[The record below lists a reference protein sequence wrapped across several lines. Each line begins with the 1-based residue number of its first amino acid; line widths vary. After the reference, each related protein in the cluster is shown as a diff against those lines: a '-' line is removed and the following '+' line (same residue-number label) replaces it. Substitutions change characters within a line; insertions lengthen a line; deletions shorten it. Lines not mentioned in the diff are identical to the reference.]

1 LRPEADV
8 VVSDRE
14 NDEIRW
20 FTFAGGMINTA
31 FSDVIQE
38 QGFDKVVA
46 SDFYLRVTGT
56 TDGRNL
62 SEAVRSMEIATI
74 RSIFEIFPEFL
85 DKLKFNEC
93 LPNDLAEENLKARLL
108 NVQDVQ
114 RSLSQSVVEV
124 VE

>member
-1 LRPEADV
+1 V
-8 VVSDRE
+8 VYICR
-14 NDEIRW
+14 
-20 FTFAGGMINTA
+20 GMINTA

-46 SDFYLRVTGT
+46 SDFYLRVKGT
-56 TDGRNL
+56 TEGRNL

-74 RSIFEIFPEFL
+74 RSIFEIFQEFL